1 MKNLAVKML
10 KKKNLA
16 ARKEKRMKNLVQS
29 LNQELKKEK
38 LSQQCNSRKFE
49 KVSKKYFFR
58 GSFISNFTDIFIS
71 R

>member
-16 ARKEKRMKNLVQS
+16 ARKEKRIKNLVQS
-29 LNQELKKEK
+29 LNQELKKKK

-49 KVSKKYFFR
+49 KVSIKYFIEAFL
-58 GSFISNFTDIFIS
+58 FLTLQIFL
-71 R
+71 